1 MPLKIITA
9 DITALNL
16 DAIVNAANP
25 SLLGGGGVDG
35 AIHRV
40 AGPALLEACR
50 ALPETAPGVRCP
62 TGEARITPAFALPA
76 RHVIHTVGPVWHGG
90 TAGEARLLACC
101 YRGTLRLLHVIDD
114 LPGSAESLA
123 YGDWPSERAQ
133 AALDHGHELLRRGAA
148 RAQALGART
157 ETVLVEGRGRRL
169 HEYVGEQVAG
179 WPAELVVIGTHGR
192 RGVQRLVLGSDAE
205 DVVRHSD
212 VPVLLVRHETPASK
226 QAAGAADRAVA

>member
-1 MPLKIITA
+1 MYTRILVP
-9 DITALNL
+9 
-16 DAIVNAANP
+16 
-25 SLLGGGGVDG
+25 VDG
-35 AIHRV
+35 SDASEF
-40 AGPALLEACR
+40 GLLEA
-50 ALPETAPGVRCP
+50 
-62 TGEARITPAFALPA
+62 
-76 RHVIHTVGPVWHGG
+76 
-90 TAGEARLLACC
+90 ARLARLGG
-101 YRGTLRLLHVIDD
+101 GTLRLLHVIDD

-226 QAAGAADRAVA
+226 QAAGAADRAVACRRCQSPNDAAARFCGQCGGSLEPKSCRSCNSLASPDDRFCGQCGARLA

>member
-1 MPLKIITA
+1 MYTRILVP
-9 DITALNL
+9 
-16 DAIVNAANP
+16 
-25 SLLGGGGVDG
+25 VDG
-35 AIHRV
+35 SDASEF
-40 AGPALLEACR
+40 GLLEA
-50 ALPETAPGVRCP
+50 
-62 TGEARITPAFALPA
+62 
-76 RHVIHTVGPVWHGG
+76 
-90 TAGEARLLACC
+90 ARLARLGG
-101 YRGTLRLLHVIDD
+101 GTLRLLHVIDD

-226 QAAGAADRAVA
+226 QAAGAADRAVAEGKADLVAFGRPFIANPDLVRRLKEDLPLAELDPATTYGKGAPGYTTYPALA